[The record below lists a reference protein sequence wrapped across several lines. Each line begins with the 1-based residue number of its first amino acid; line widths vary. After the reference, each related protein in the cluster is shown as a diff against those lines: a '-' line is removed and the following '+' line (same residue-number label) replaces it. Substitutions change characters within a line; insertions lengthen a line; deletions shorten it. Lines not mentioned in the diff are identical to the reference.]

1 MFGENASGRE
11 RIAGAQRSVRREM
24 LGNQPAEGAE
34 ADDADG
40 RTGIRNWGGRH
51 DVTSILS
58 EISGFLPA
66 PAADD
71 AAAGYDKHLAAMGAA
86 RNTVPRGRC

>member
-1 MFGENASGRE
+1 MVAGHHDRIVGEE
-11 RIAGAQRSVRREM
+11 TTVRGKM
-24 LGNQPAEGAE
+24 LGDQPAEGAE

-71 AAAGYDKHLAAMGAA
+71 AAAGMTSTSPL
-86 RNTVPRGRC
+86 